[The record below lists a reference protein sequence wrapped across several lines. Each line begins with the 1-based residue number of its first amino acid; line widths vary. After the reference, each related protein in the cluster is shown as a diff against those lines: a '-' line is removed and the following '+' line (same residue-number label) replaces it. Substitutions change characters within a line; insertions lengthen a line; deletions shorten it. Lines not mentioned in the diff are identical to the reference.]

1 MQIRSSKHEI
11 RVKFKWPNKKI
22 QKADLFVPCFEILGF
37 GFVSNFGIRI
47 SDSLERGMSRTIL
60 CLATALVLVTLS
72 LGVMITRY
80 RALGSE
86 VLVPRGPGTW
96 KVTLL
101 VSGTSTEK
109 AARLLTVTPL
119 HFNRQQICQEY
130 CHSDEFFDK
139 PPAAR
144 HPERRQVLWT
154 QRATVPSGPFR
165 ARYEF
170 YCKLDVHRPTAPM
183 NKLTKTL
190 YAPPHPGEYLA
201 GESRVECDHSEIAAL
216 ARRLTAEHPD
226 PADQVEALFQYVDQ
240 KIGKEPSLGGPGLT
254 AAECLR
260 NGRGDSAAKSRLLV
274 ALCRN
279 RGIPARLVTG
289 LTLARGKGQEQVAH
303 YWVEAWLRD
312 QWKPMCPFHHY
323 DGHIPATYLVLGY
336 GEVPIA
342 RGRNVRDLDYAFL
355 AEQNHP
361 LEEDASVDPS
371 VARRFF
377 KAISLDTLAPPEARL
392 VEFLLLLPVAAL
404 IVCLFRNVIGLIS
417 FGTFA
422 PALVGLAF
430 RELESLPGIF
440 VFVSIVLL
448 GWGMRRVM
456 DYYHLLQVP
465 RSAFMLSLVVVTLIT
480 GIVAANFQDLPATK
494 FIPLFPMV
502 ILTGMIERFWTLEVE
517 DGTIASFKTLL
528 ATMVIAASISLI
540 LGLHALVDFMFHFPE
555 TLGLV
560 MAAQLLLG
568 RYTGYRLSELVR
580 FRDFAISH

>member
-1 MQIRSSKHEI
+1 
-11 RVKFKWPNKKI
+11 
-22 QKADLFVPCFEILGF
+22 
-37 GFVSNFGIRI
+37 
-47 SDSLERGMSRTIL
+47 
-60 CLATALVLVTLS
+60 
-72 LGVMITRY
+72 MITRY
-80 RALGSE
+80 QALGNE

-101 VSGTSTEK
+101 VSGSSTGK
-109 AARLLTVTPL
+109 DARLLTVTPL
-119 HFNRQQICQEY
+119 NFNRQQICREICQSE
-130 CHSDEFFDK
+130 EFFDK

-144 HPERRQVLWT
+144 HPERRQVLWA
-154 QRATVPSGPFR
+154 QRATVPLGPFR
-165 ARYEF
+165 AHYQF

-183 NKLTKTL
+183 SNLTKTL

-201 GESRVECDHSEIAAL
+201 SEPRLQCDHPEISAL
-216 ARRLTAEHPD
+216 ARRLTTERVD
-226 PADQVEALFQYVDQ
+226 PGEQVEALFHYVDQ
-240 KIGKEPSLGGPGLT
+240 EIGKEPSLGGPSLT
-254 AAECLR
+254 AVECLQ

-279 RGIPARLVTG
+279 RAIPARLVTG

-312 QWKPMCPFHHY
+312 HWKPMCPFHHY
-323 DGHIPATYLVLGY
+323 DGHVPSTYLVLGF

-355 AEQNHP
+355 AEQNDP
-361 LEEDASVDPS
+361 REDDATPEPS
-371 VARRFF
+371 TARRFF
-377 KAISLDTLAPPEARL
+377 KSISLDTLPPPEARL
-392 VEFLLLLPVAAL
+392 VEFLLLLPLAAL
-404 IVCLFRNVIGLIS
+404 MVCLFRNVIGMNS

-448 GWGMRRVM
+448 GWGMRRVL
-456 DYYHLLQVP
+456 DNYHLLQVP
-465 RSAFMLSLVVVTLIT
+465 RTAFMLSLVVVTLIT
-480 GIVAANFQDLPATK
+480 GIVAANFQELPATK

-517 DGTIASFKTLL
+517 DGTMASFKTLL
-528 ATMVIAASISLI
+528 ATMFIAASISLV
-540 LGLHALVDFMFHFPE
+540 LGLHALLDFMFQFPE
-555 TLGLV
+555 ALGLI

-568 RYTGYRLSELVR
+568 RYTGYRLSELFR
-580 FRDFAISH
+580 FRDFAIVSGQ